1 MALQLAQIL
10 SKDAICTNAAW
21 LQIERLKQNWYSTAA
36 DVINMSEV
44 STLPLIVT
52 ENVHALV
59 TPNYFKR
66 AGRIAPGT
74 AGAPCFAWPV

>member
-1 MALQLAQIL
+1 MALQLAQVL
-10 SKDAICTNAAW
+10 SKDAIFTNAAW

-44 STLPLIVT
+44 STLPFIVT

-59 TPNYFKR
+59 TPN
-66 AGRIAPGT
+66 
-74 AGAPCFAWPV
+74 